1 MRNLLHLAEWE
12 LVKMDT
18 RILWPLHTPLLG
30 SVLNRWFAP
39 LLLAGCFLLPA
50 NAPAQGTTPAGEGP
64 AAEKVERTPALQFV
78 AAIVFTVVVM
88 LIVCVPSRK
97 G

>member
-1 MRNLLHLAEWE
+1 MCRRLL
-12 LVKMDT
+12 
-18 RILWPLHTPLLG
+18 
-30 SVLNRWFAP
+30 RWFAP

-50 NAPAQGTTPAGEGP
+50 HAPAQGTTPAGSGDAPEN
-64 AAEKVERTPALQFV
+64 VVRTPALQFV

>member
-1 MRNLLHLAEWE
+1 MCRRLL
-12 LVKMDT
+12 
-18 RILWPLHTPLLG
+18 
-30 SVLNRWFAP
+30 RWFAP

-50 NAPAQGTTPAGEGP
+50 NAPAQGTTPAGSGDATAP
-64 AAEKVERTPALQFV
+64 EKVERTPALQFV